1 MRWADKSVIGQFS
14 ISRRGQMRAGVHSR
28 YSGLKWD
35 TEHAIEFGFV
45 DSDDEGKTSQKFE
58 ITSQHLEDNASICSS
73 MPQSDHHPPSRHKI
87 AEDGV
92 VYESIVV
99 NNEVDE
105 AASMQKKAE
114 LAELASKQR
123 QLDHNKQVFDKV
135 MKSKRLQKG
144 VLKGK
149 VKTKKIMERE
159 ECIEEEVFCKSNL
172 VQLSS

>member
-1 MRWADKSVIGQFS
+1 
-14 ISRRGQMRAGVHSR
+14 
-28 YSGLKWD
+28 
-35 TEHAIEFGFV
+35 
-45 DSDDEGKTSQKFE
+45 
-58 ITSQHLEDNASICSS
+58 

-105 AASMQKKAE
+105 AASLQKQAE
-114 LAELASKQR
+114 LAEEASKLR
-123 QLDHNKQVFDKV
+123 QLEQNKQVFDKV

-144 VLKGK
+144 VLKGR
-149 VKTKKIMERE
+149 VKMKKLMERE
-159 ECIEEEVFCKSNL
+159 ECIEEEVYCKCNL